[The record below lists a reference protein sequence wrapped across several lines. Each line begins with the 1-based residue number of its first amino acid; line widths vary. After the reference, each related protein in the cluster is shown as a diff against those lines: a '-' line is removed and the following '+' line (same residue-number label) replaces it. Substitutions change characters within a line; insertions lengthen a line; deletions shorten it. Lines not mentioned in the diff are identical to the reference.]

1 MARQRL
7 RWPMLAGE
15 TLLRPTR
22 RYPLTYRDGSRVDV
36 DAEGMWP
43 ASNCLEFMVTVAVI
57 GIPRHVVARRVMLG
71 EVASV
76 ERDDGAV
83 WLEGH

>member
-1 MARQRL
+1 
-7 RWPMLAGE
+7 MLASE
-15 TLLRPTR
+15 TLLRPPR
-22 RYPLTYRDGSRVDV
+22 RYPHPRRY
-36 DAEGMWP
+36 AMWP
-43 ASNCLEFMVTVAVI
+43 TNCLELMVAVAVI